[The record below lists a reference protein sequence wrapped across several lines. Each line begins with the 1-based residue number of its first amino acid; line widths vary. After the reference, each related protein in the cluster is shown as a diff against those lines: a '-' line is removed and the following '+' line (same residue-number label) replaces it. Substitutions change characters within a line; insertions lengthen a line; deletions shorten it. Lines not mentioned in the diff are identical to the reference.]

1 MAEKKMILCDTD
13 VMIDYWNKT
22 NISHTS
28 TKAIVEET
36 IGINN
41 VVLSAITKIE
51 LLTGATNKADMKRI
65 SKNLDQWIIALLD
78 IDITLTSFSLIEKY
92 SLSHGLAL
100 PDSII
105 AATALSTNLD
115 LFTYNVKDYKFISGL
130 KLFKP

>member
-1 MAEKKMILCDTD
+1 MILCDTD

-22 NISHTS
+22 NIRHTS